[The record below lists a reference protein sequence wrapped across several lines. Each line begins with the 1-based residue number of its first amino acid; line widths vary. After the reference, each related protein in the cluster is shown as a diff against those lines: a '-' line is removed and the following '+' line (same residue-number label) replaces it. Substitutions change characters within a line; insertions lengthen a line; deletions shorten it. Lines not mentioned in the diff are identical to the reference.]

1 MTHPLEALSGNLL
14 HAPAADGL
22 DRYSFTGD
30 VLSFSRC
37 SRQYGQF
44 KHFGFAKALPIQA
57 WFGDVVHMTIE
68 ALFRQ
73 FSGERPNARGEV
85 NTGELPTDEDVES
98 HAVAAMR
105 ILSLHGMHGKPDD
118 KDHVT
123 NLLKTFN
130 HHEGIEFYDRIEQSE
145 VHLETVI
152 RPDSQRA
159 YVLHGVVDM
168 LGADEEGSIEI
179 WDYKAMDRPADDDP
193 KLRSLEH
200 QMFTYAEI
208 VRSLHPERAVKSAV
222 LYFVNELSKEPS
234 GDPVHRMD
242 LESDEAAARI
252 EEARAEAEGII
263 AQIRTAREAN
273 RFPTPA
279 RGEVDRKTCDA
290 CEWRW
295 SCTGAFREYR
305 MTAP

>member
-1 MTHPLEALSGNLL
+1 MTHPLDALAGNLR
-14 HAPAADGL
+14 HAPAEDGL

-85 NTGELPTDEDVES
+85 KTGELPTDEDVES

-123 NLLKTFN
+123 NLLKTFK
-130 HHEGIEFYDRIEQSE
+130 HYEGIEFYDRVEQSE

-159 YVLHGVVDM
+159 MCCGVVDM
-168 LGADEEGSIEI
+168 LRADEGSIEI
-179 WDYKAMDRPADDDP
+179 GYRRWTG
-193 KLRSLEH
+193 LRTMIQNCVLEH

-208 VRSLHPERAVKSAV
+208 VRPLTPRTSSLRCCI
-222 LYFVNELSKEPS
+222 L
-234 GDPVHRMD
+234 
-242 LESDEAAARI
+242 
-252 EEARAEAEGII
+252 
-263 AQIRTAREAN
+263 
-273 RFPTPA
+273 
-279 RGEVDRKTCDA
+279 
-290 CEWRW
+290 
-295 SCTGAFREYR
+295 
-305 MTAP
+305 